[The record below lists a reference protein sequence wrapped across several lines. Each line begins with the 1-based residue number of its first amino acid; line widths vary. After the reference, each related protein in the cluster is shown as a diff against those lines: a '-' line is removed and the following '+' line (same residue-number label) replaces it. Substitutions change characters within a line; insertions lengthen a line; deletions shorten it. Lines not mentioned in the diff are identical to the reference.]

1 MMMTEVE
8 NLLLTLRLQKAKR
21 RKERLERAKH
31 EPRMVLSEEEKHKM
45 IANNTAAMRED
56 KEDCAKWL
64 ALKKQHKKNV
74 PTQSVNAQLFRV
86 GLS

>member
-1 MMMTEVE
+1 MMTEVE

-21 RKERLERAKH
+21 RKERLEHAKR
-31 EPRMVLSEEEKHKM
+31 EPRMVLSEEEKKKM

>member
-1 MMMTEVE
+1 MTEVE
-8 NLLLTLRLQKAKR
+8 KVLEALRLQKAKK
-21 RKERLERAKH
+21 RKERLERAKQ
-31 EPRMVLSEEEKHKM
+31 EPRMVLSEYEKRKM

-64 ALKKQHKKNV
+64 ALKKQHKKNG